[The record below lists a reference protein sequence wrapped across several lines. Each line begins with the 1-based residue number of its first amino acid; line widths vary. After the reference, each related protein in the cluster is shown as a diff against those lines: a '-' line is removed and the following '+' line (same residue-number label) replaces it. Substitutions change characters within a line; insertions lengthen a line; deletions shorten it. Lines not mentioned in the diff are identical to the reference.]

1 MQKILLD
8 ICHPKSWPQISYGS
22 RRMQTQAFYSSEL
35 QARDPLFLCF
45 QCSPFLSLKKNKYV
59 LTFPGSNIIDHD
71 NIFSAH
77 MHAGSY
83 LQF

>member
-1 MQKILLD
+1 MRKILLD
-8 ICHPKSWPQISYGS
+8 ICHPKSWPLYGS

-35 QARDPLFLCF
+35 QARDPLVLCF

-59 LTFPGSNIIDHD
+59 LTFPGSNIMDRD
-71 NIFSAH
+71 NTFSAH